1 MKAISIFTCCF
12 LYTILCTLSKAD
24 VRTQRYTMEVSLDNK
39 MSNVSLM
46 AMHHSES
53 LTECSAMCGQLC
65 ACFGFNP
72 QQKKCRIH
80 QSCDPA
86 DMTIN
91 EKGWRNFYPDVPGG
105 CMEILRRPTMQEN
118 VHYQNKS
125 CMEILQNDA
134 CVKGKDG
141 VYSINVNNQKKNVY
155 CDMTTDGGGWTA
167 IQKRQDNSTD
177 FYRTWADYKKGFGD
191 PSTNYW
197 IGNDAIH
204 YMTKTNQE
212 LRLELLSF
220 DDEKVYALYSTF
232 QVGNESSKYQL
243 TVSGYNGTA
252 GDSLGRH
259 NGCHFSTHDEDNDV
273 HSGNCAVYWHG
284 AWWYWRCGTSNLN
297 GQYAGSAVSGSKY
310 PFWYYWKS
318 STALKATAMLIRLK
332 N

>member
-1 MKAISIFTCCF
+1 MKVITIFTRCF

-24 VRTQRYTMEVSLDNK
+24 VKPQCYTMEVSLDNK

-46 AMHHSES
+46 AIHHSEYF
-53 LTECSAMCGQLC
+53 TKCSAMCGQLC

-91 EKGWRNFYPDVPGG
+91 EKGWRNFYPDVRY
-105 CMEILRRPTMQEN
+105 L
-118 VHYQNKS
+118 HKS

-134 CVKGKDG
+134 DVKDKDG
-141 VYSINVNNQKKNVY
+141 VYSINVNNQKKSVY

-167 IQKRQDNSTD
+167 IQKRQDGSTE
-177 FYRTWADYKKGFGD
+177 FYRTWADYKRGFGH
-191 PSTNYW
+191 PSKNYW

-204 YMTKTNQE
+204 NLTKTNQE
-212 LRLELLSF
+212 LRVELLSF
-220 DDEKVYALYSTF
+220 DDEKAYALYSTF
-232 QVGNESSKYQL
+232 QVGDESSKYLL

-252 GDSLGRH
+252 GDSLEYH
-259 NGCHFSTHDEDNDV
+259 NGNMFTTHDEDNDGW
-273 HSGNCAVYWHG
+273 SGGNCAVYYHG
-284 AWWYWRCGTSNLN
+284 TWWYGYTAYSNLN
-297 GQYAGSAVSGSKY
+297 GQYAGSAVSVRKY
-310 PFWYYWKS
+310 PLWYHWKS
-318 STALKATAMLIRLK
+318 SIALKGTAMLIRHK